1 MGYLAHFVV
10 YILAMLSV
18 IGIALFVYKKFSIS
32 NIGGKR
38 SGSLAVEE
46 VLSLSPRKT
55 LYVVNANGERFL
67 IAGDLERTT
76 LISKLNNNANNLHQR
91 NYHNTVDLSE
101 FIKREDELMASE
113 KQPIMKNLV
122 KKLGRDSERYS

>member
-38 SGSLAVEE
+38 SGNLSVEE

-55 LYVVNANGERFL
+55 LYVVNANGEKFL

-76 LISKLNNNANNLHQR
+76 LISKLNNNINNVQQR
-91 NYHNTVDLSE
+91 NYHNPVDLSE
-101 FIKREDELMASE
+101 FIKKEDDLMSSN
-113 KQPIMKNLV
+113 KQPVMKNLV
-122 KKLGRDSERYS
+122 KKLGRDSEIYS

>member
-1 MGYLAHFVV
+1 MGYLTHFVV

-38 SGSLAVEE
+38 SGNLAIEE

-55 LYVVNANGERFL
+55 LYVVNANGEKFL

-91 NYHNTVDLSE
+91 NYHNPVDLSE
-101 FIKREDELMASE
+101 FIKKEDDLMSSN
-113 KQPIMKNLV
+113 KQPVMKNLV
-122 KKLGRDSERYS
+122 KKLGRDSEIYS

>member
-38 SGSLAVEE
+38 SGNLSVEE

-55 LYVVNANGERFL
+55 LYVVNANGEKFL

-76 LISKLNNNANNLHQR
+76 LISKLNNNINNLQQR
-91 NYHNTVDLSE
+91 NYHNPVDLSE
-101 FIKREDELMASE
+101 FIKKEDDLMSSN
-113 KQPIMKNLV
+113 KQPVMKNLV
-122 KKLGRDSERYS
+122 KKLGRDSEIYS

>member
-1 MGYLAHFVV
+1 MGYLTHFVV

-32 NIGGKR
+32 NIGGKK

-55 LYVVNANGERFL
+55 LYVVNANGEKFL

-76 LISKLNNNANNLHQR
+76 LISKLNNNINNAHQR
-91 NYHNTVDLSE
+91 NYHNPVDLSE
-101 FIKREDELMASE
+101 FIKKEDDLMSSN
-113 KQPIMKNLV
+113 KQPVMKNLV
-122 KKLGRDSERYS
+122 KKLGKDSEIYS

>member
-1 MGYLAHFVV
+1 MGYLTHFVV

-38 SGSLAVEE
+38 SGSLAIEE

-55 LYVVNANGERFL
+55 LYVVNANGEKFL

-76 LISKLNNNANNLHQR
+76 LISKLNNNNVPQR
-91 NYHNTVDLSE
+91 NYHNPVDLSE
-101 FIKREDELMASE
+101 FIKKEEQLLNGE
-113 KQPIMKNLV
+113 KPPVMKNLV
-122 KKLGRDSERYS
+122 KKLGEKSERFS

>member
-38 SGSLAVEE
+38 SGSLAIEE

-55 LYVVNANGERFL
+55 LYVVNANGEKFL

-76 LISKLNNNANNLHQR
+76 LISKLNNNVSPVTQR
-91 NYHNTVDLSE
+91 NSHNQVDLSE
-101 FIKREDELMASE
+101 FIRKEDVLFSSE
-113 KQPIMKNLV
+113 KQPVMKNLA
-122 KKLGRDSERYS
+122 KKLGRDTEIYS

>member
-1 MGYLAHFVV
+1 MGYLTHFVV

-38 SGSLAVEE
+38 SGSLAIEE

-55 LYVVNANGERFL
+55 LYVVNANGEKFL

-76 LISKLNNNANNLHQR
+76 LISKLNNNVPQR
-91 NYHNTVDLSE
+91 NYHNPVDLSE
-101 FIKREDELMASE
+101 FIKKEEQLLNGE
-113 KQPIMKNLV
+113 KPPVMKNLV
-122 KKLGRDSERYS
+122 KKLGEKSERFS

>member
-1 MGYLAHFVV
+1 MGYLTHFVV

-38 SGSLAVEE
+38 SGNLAIEE

-55 LYVVNANGERFL
+55 LYVVNANGEKFL

-76 LISKLNNNANNLHQR
+76 LISKLNNNQNNIYQR
-91 NYHNTVDLSE
+91 SYRNSVDLSD
-101 FIKREDELMASE
+101 FIKKEDELLSSE
-113 KQPIMKNLV
+113 KQPIMKNIV
-122 KKLGRDSERYS
+122 KKLGSDSERYS